1 MAGTVKVDD
10 AAHSASRKFLGI
22 IDGGFQQSISQLS
35 AAGNILSDQSH
46 WDGKHA
52 AEFRS
57 AWSGA
62 QADLNK
68 IKQSLDEF
76 QRKFDAVLRNIST
89 AGGNG

>member
-10 AAHSASRKFLGI
+10 AAHAASKRFLGI
-22 IDGGFQQSISQLS
+22 IDGGLQQSITQLS
-35 AAGNILSDQSH
+35 SAGNVLSDQSH

-52 AEFRS
+52 AEFRG
-57 AWSGA
+57 AWHSA

-68 IKQSLDEF
+68 IKNALDDF
-76 QRKFDAVLRNIST
+76 QKKFDSVLRNISQ

>member
-10 AAHSASRKFLGI
+10 AAHAASKRFLGI
-22 IDGGFQQSISQLS
+22 IDGGLQQSITQLS
-35 AAGNILSDQSH
+35 SAGTVLSDQSH

-57 AWSGA
+57 AWHSA

-68 IKQSLDEF
+68 IKNALDDF
-76 QRKFDAVLRNIST
+76 QKKFDSVLRNISQ